1 MSATRPPEGART
13 AARQREGA
21 PVSAGSIQASLSR
34 WLAVQTLV
42 GLSVVCAGIYAAIS
56 WGLAAK
62 HEDEYR
68 QHYEMVRHAIGD
80 GSHGT
85 VTDDED
91 DVQHKLRDIFASHPD
106 LAIELTLSDQP
117 FFAHQP
123 ATTGPTRWVWRDAP
137 EGELTVQGQPLKA
150 RMALDVGR
158 DDLMRERLG
167 YTLIV
172 TAALGSLLVSLTGF
186 WLVRRSLAPLKLLAA
201 ETAEVGPDRPGRRIA
216 AGAYAAELQPWIE
229 QFNALLQRAEGAY
242 AQLEA
247 FNADLAHELR
257 TPLSNMIAQVE
268 VELGRS
274 RSEQALREA
283 LGSCLEEVRRMSAI
297 MADML
302 FLSQADRGAKARRS
316 APCSLAEQVQAVAE
330 FHEPELE
337 AKALSL
343 DVRGD
348 AQLAVDTGLL
358 RRAISNLMSNAVR
371 HAEPGS
377 TLVVSIEPAASGV
390 SISVQN
396 RGPVIA
402 PGTLERIFERFF
414 RADAARTGSS
424 QHHGLGLAIV
434 AAIARMHDGRTFAS
448 SALGLTRI
456 GLHLAHPP
464 SRQK

>member
-1 MSATRPPEGART
+1 MSP
-13 AARQREGA
+13 
-21 PVSAGSIQASLSR
+21 GSIQARLSR
-34 WLAVQTLV
+34 WLAMQTLV
-42 GLSVVCAGIYAAIS
+42 GLSIVCAGIYAAIS
-56 WGLAAK
+56 WSFEAK

-68 QHYEMVRHAIGD
+68 QHYEMVRHAITD
-80 GSHGT
+80 SSHNST
-85 VTDDED
+85 VE

-106 LAIELTLSDQP
+106 LAVELTLAGQP
-117 FFAHQP
+117 FYSHQP
-123 ATTGPTRWVWRDAP
+123 MTSGPSRWVWRAAP
-137 EGELTVQGQPLKA
+137 DGDLHLQGQPLRA

-158 DDLMRERLG
+158 DDVMRRRLG
-167 YTLIV
+167 YTLIG

-186 WLVRRSLAPLKLLAA
+186 WLVRRSLSPLKLLAA
-201 ETAEVGPDRPGRRIA
+201 ETAEVGPDKPGRRIVA
-216 AGAYAAELQPWIE
+216 SAYADELQPWIH

-274 RSEQALREA
+274 RSVEALREA

-330 FHEPELE
+330 FHEPNLE
-337 AKALSL
+337 EKQLVL

-348 AQLAVDTGLL
+348 AHLAVDTGLL
-358 RRAISNLMSNAVR
+358 RRAISNLMGNAIR
-371 HAEPGS
+371 HADVQS
-377 TLVVSIEPAASGV
+377 TLVVSIEPAATGV

-396 RGPVIA
+396 RGLIIP
-402 PGTLERIFERFF
+402 PGTLERVFERFF

-448 SALGLTRI
+448 SSMGLTRI
-456 GLHLAHPP
+456 GLHLAAPAPDAAPHL
-464 SRQK
+464 RH